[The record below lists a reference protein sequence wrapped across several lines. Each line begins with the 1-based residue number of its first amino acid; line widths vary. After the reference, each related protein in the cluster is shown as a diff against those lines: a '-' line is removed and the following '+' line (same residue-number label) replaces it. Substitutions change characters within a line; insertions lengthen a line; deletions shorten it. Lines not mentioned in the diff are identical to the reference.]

1 MTDLTDEAVK
11 ALLDEM
17 TFAMFGDGTDDTISE
32 KLARALLDA
41 RAELAAAQQRE
52 AALTKALEACV
63 ASLER
68 VDTAEGVCCC
78 GDSMDRH
85 SDPMSCGHSPV
96 DMGDYYAGQALESA
110 RAALAQTPTDPGDGW
125 TWHERRTMLPDG
137 DARKG
142 GEG

>member
-68 VDTAEGVCCC
+68 VDTKEGVCCC

-110 RAALAQTPTDPGDGW
+110 RAALAPTPPAD

-142 GEG
+142 EG